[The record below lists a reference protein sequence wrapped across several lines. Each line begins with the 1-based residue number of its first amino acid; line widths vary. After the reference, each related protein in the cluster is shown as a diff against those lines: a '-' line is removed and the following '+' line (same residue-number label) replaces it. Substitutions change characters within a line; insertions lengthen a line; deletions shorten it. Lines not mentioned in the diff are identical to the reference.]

1 MGLISVAS
9 VKHCNDRC
17 SWRCRVC
24 RFAESL
30 TPDTM
35 TSLEPL
41 ATDYLLGFDAWDAL
55 RIAGARSIW
64 DHIDETERGVH
75 GRFAQRIIA
84 AWHAADSGNQRALYE
99 AFPHIFNAR

>member
-1 MGLISVAS
+1 MFLVLSIATIDVVGAAVSVDS
-9 VKHCNDRC
+9 R
-17 SWRCRVC
+17 SL
-24 RFAESL
+24 L

>member
-1 MGLISVAS
+1 MFLVLSIATIDVVGAAVSVDS
-9 VKHCNDRC
+9 R
-17 SWRCRVC
+17 SL
-24 RFAESL
+24 L

-55 RIAGARSIW
+55 RLAGARSVW

>member
-1 MGLISVAS
+1 MFLVLSIATIDVVGAAVSVDS
-9 VKHCNDRC
+9 R
-17 SWRCRVC
+17 SL
-24 RFAESL
+24 L

-55 RIAGARSIW
+55 RLAGARSIW

>member
-1 MGLISVAS
+1 MLSIATIDVVGAAVSVDS
-9 VKHCNDRC
+9 R
-17 SWRCRVC
+17 SL
-24 RFAESL
+24 L